1 MNFHINFF
9 TKIHFLSLLIRKNST
24 MSIPTIVI
32 LIFIGLAAGL
42 LSGII
47 GIGGGL
53 IMIPL
58 LILLLGLD
66 QHTAQGTSLAV
77 MLPPIGI
84 LAAMNYYKS
93 GNLNWE
99 YALIIASTF
108 IVGGYFGSKIALQLS
123 PQVLRKVFGVIMLVA
138 SLKMI
143 FSK

>member
-1 MNFHINFF
+1 M
-9 TKIHFLSLLIRKNST
+9 LIRKNST
-24 MSIPTIVI
+24 MSIPTIVV

-58 LILLLGLD
+58 LIILLGLD

>member
-1 MNFHINFF
+1 
-9 TKIHFLSLLIRKNST
+9 
-24 MSIPTIVI
+24 MSIPTIVV

-58 LILLLGLD
+58 LIILLGLD

>member
-1 MNFHINFF
+1 
-9 TKIHFLSLLIRKNST
+9 
-24 MSIPTIVI
+24 
-32 LIFIGLAAGL
+32 
-42 LSGII
+42 
-47 GIGGGL
+47 
-53 IMIPL
+53 
-58 LILLLGLD
+58 
-66 QHTAQGTSLAV
+66 

>member
-1 MNFHINFF
+1 
-9 TKIHFLSLLIRKNST
+9 

-32 LIFIGLAAGL
+32 LNFIGLVAGL

-58 LILLLGLD
+58 LIILLGLD

-138 SLKMI
+138 SLKII

>member
-1 MNFHINFF
+1 M
-9 TKIHFLSLLIRKNST
+9 LIRKNST

-58 LILLLGLD
+58 LIILLGLD

-84 LAAMNYYKS
+84 LAAMNYFKS

>member
-1 MNFHINFF
+1 
-9 TKIHFLSLLIRKNST
+9 

-99 YALIIASTF
+99 YALIIATTF

>member
-1 MNFHINFF
+1 
-9 TKIHFLSLLIRKNST
+9 

-32 LIFIGLAAGL
+32 LIFIGLVAGL

-58 LILLLGLD
+58 LIILLGLD

>member
-1 MNFHINFF
+1 
-9 TKIHFLSLLIRKNST
+9 
-24 MSIPTIVI
+24 MSIPTILI
-32 LIFIGLAAGL
+32 LIFIGLVAGL

-58 LILLLGLD
+58 LIILLGLD